1 MLGHSCPP
9 APGPAGME
17 AFPRAGAP
25 RMHWGRLSAPEDVQQ
40 LSGAKISPRARDVPG
55 RTVVRAR
62 RRMQSTKSGFPARW
76 RQPSLASEA
85 SKPNL
90 CCPEE
95 PHLGFGSGAK
105 LRPLALVCCCHQ
117 GGLSSPAPS
126 KPGAHPAASRNRD
139 EQPRW
144 APGDPHG

>member
-117 GGLSSPAPS
+117 GGLSSPAPP
-126 KPGAHPAASRNRD
+126 KPRAHPTASRNRD

-144 APGDPHG
+144 TPGDPHG